1 MRPSCFG
8 LSVVHVRILSCHP
21 LLSLGR
27 GWSESCSSDSGLDLD
42 LKAKDYIS
50 SALWNVVFCGE
61 SVTKSARCTHVH
73 TFIWFS
79 ENTGYLL
86 STSAIFL
93 TWWYCPSKDVRS
105 HCAERHIQTSQIS
118 FQETTK
124 WEAAL
129 AEARQRCSRRWHQHG
144 EGGGACVWS
153 GRGRMA
159 ALGLCGR
166 NFGEEVELRSNGRKK
181 LV

>member
-1 MRPSCFG
+1 MWC
-8 LSVVHVRILSCHP
+8 SVESLLRKVQDVH
-21 LLSLGR
+21 
-27 GWSESCSSDSGLDLD
+27 
-42 LKAKDYIS
+42 
-50 SALWNVVFCGE
+50 
-61 SVTKSARCTHVH
+61 TCTHLYDSLKILA
-73 TFIWFS
+73 TF
-79 ENTGYLL
+79 

>member
-1 MRPSCFG
+1 MPGIRYLPPADT
-8 LSVVHVRILSCHP
+8 ILKQNGKQP
-21 LLSLGR
+21 
-27 GWSESCSSDSGLDLD
+27 
-42 LKAKDYIS
+42 LKASRQKR
-50 SALWNVVFCGE
+50 E
-61 SVTKSARCTHVH
+61 SQPPCKSCK
-73 TFIWFS
+73 
-79 ENTGYLL
+79 NTGYLL

-129 AEARQRCSRRWHQHG
+129 AEAHQRCSRRWHQHG